1 MTVTYECPNCHT
13 PQRTD
18 LAAGRNAVLCAAC
31 SYQVQLRLGA
41 VDGSVVKECAVC
53 GTQDLYIQK
62 DFPHRLGLTIVGV
75 GVVLSSI
82 AWLYY
87 LYPAALGIL
96 LVTALLDLCL
106 YYAIGDVLICYRC
119 LAQYR
124 GVERSPNHKPFDLGI
139 GERYRQERL
148 RLELVRRS
156 EGQRESGHRS
166 SAVAGDGR
174 AP

>member
-1 MTVTYECPNCHT
+1 MTVTYECPNCHG
-13 PQRTD
+13 PQRTN
-18 LAAGRNAVLCAAC
+18 LAAGRSAILCADCAHE
-31 SYQVQLRLGA
+31 VPLRRDA
-41 VDGSVVKECAVC
+41 VENSVVHECAVC

-62 DFPHRLGLTIVGV
+62 DFPHRLGLAIVGV

-82 AWLYY
+82 AWFHY
-87 LYPAALGIL
+87 LYPTALGIL

-106 YYAIGDVLICYRC
+106 YYAIGDVLVCYRC

-124 GVERSPNHKPFDLGI
+124 GVERDPNHKPFDLGI

-148 RLELVRRS
+148 RLELLRRS
-156 EGQRESGHRS
+156 EGQQVSGHNG
-166 SAVAGDGR
+166 SAVAGEGQ